1 VASLVDRQVWVGLLG
16 PLEVVV
22 DGQPVRIT
30 APGQRALLAALA
42 VRTGWVD
49 ADSLAGQLWDQRPS
63 NPRAALQN
71 AVLRLRRALG
81 VEQVESGPAGYRL
94 VAEVDVRRFQ
104 ELCGQDAVDAALE
117 LWRGEPLVD
126 CGSDVLR
133 RAYGPALIERYL
145 GAVERR
151 ADASAPAEV
160 LAELQELAERHP
172 LRESLW
178 ARLIVVLE
186 QLGRRDEALD
196 AYEAV
201 RAHLADQL
209 GADPS
214 EELQETHRRLS
225 ERPAGDD
232 GLSAVRRGSGLAVV
246 YGAGTTTLVR
256 RWAREQSFPDGE
268 IRLDLQG
275 SAAGCSDLLR
285 AVGVTE
291 IPERLEEQSALFR
304 TVTAGRRMLVLL
316 DNARDAEQVR
326 PLLPG
331 RGPMVVVTSR
341 APIQGLQVREGAVA
355 IRAGG

>member
-1 VASLVDRQVWVGLLG
+1 
-16 PLEVVV
+16 
-22 DGQPVRIT
+22 
-30 APGQRALLAALA
+30 
-42 VRTGWVD
+42 
-49 ADSLAGQLWDQRPS
+49 
-63 NPRAALQN
+63 LQN

-81 VEQVESGPAGYRL
+81 VEQVQSGPAGYQL
-94 VAEVDVRRFQ
+94 VADVDVRRFE
-104 ELCGQDAVDAALE
+104 ELCGQDSVDAALE

-126 CGSDVLR
+126 CGSEVLR
-133 RAYGPALIERYL
+133 RAYVPTLTERYL
-145 GAVERR
+145 AAVERR
-151 ADASAPAEV
+151 TDRPPADL
-160 LAELQELAERHP
+160 LAELQELTGRHP

-178 ARLIVVLE
+178 ARLIGVLE

-201 RAHLADQL
+201 RAHLAEKL

-214 EELQETHRRLS
+214 EELRKAYRRLS
-225 ERPAGDD
+225 EVPVGEDA
-232 GLSAVRRGSGLAVV
+232 LSAVRRGSGLAVV
-246 YGAGTTTLVR
+246 YGEGKAALVR
-256 RWAREQSFPDGE
+256 QWAREQSFPDGE

-275 SAAGCSDLLR
+275 SAAGCPDLLR

-291 IPERLEEQSALFR
+291 IPERVEEQSALLR
-304 TVTAGRRMLVLL
+304 TVTAGRRMLVQL

-355 IRAGG
+355 IRAEG

>member
-1 VASLVDRQVWVGLLG
+1 MGRQVQVGLLG
-16 PLEVVV
+16 PLEVAV
-22 DGQPVRIT
+22 DGRPVRVT

-49 ADSLAGQLWDQRPS
+49 AAELAGQLWDRRPS

-81 VEQVESGPAGYRL
+81 VEQVQSGPAGYQL
-94 VAEVDVRRFQ
+94 VADVDVRRFE
-104 ELCGQDAVDAALE
+104 ELCGQGAVDAALE
-117 LWRGEPLVD
+117 LWRGEPLAD
-126 CGSDVLR
+126 CGSEVLR
-133 RAYGPALIERYL
+133 RAYIPALTERYL

-151 ADASAPAEV
+151 NAPV
-160 LAELQELAERHP
+160 LDELQELTGRHP

-186 QLGRRDEALD
+186 QLGRRDEALA

-201 RAHLADQL
+201 RAHLAEEL

-214 EELQETHRRLS
+214 EELREAYRRLS
-225 ERPAGDD
+225 ELPVGED

-246 YGAGTTTLVR
+246 YGEGKAALVR
-256 RWAREQSFPDGE
+256 QWAREQSFPDGE

-275 SAAGCSDLLR
+275 SGAGCSDLLR

>member
-1 VASLVDRQVWVGLLG
+1 M
-16 PLEVVV
+16 
-22 DGQPVRIT
+22 T

-49 ADSLAGQLWDQRPS
+49 ATDLTGQLWDRRPS

-81 VEQVESGPAGYRL
+81 VEQVQSGPAGYQL
-94 VAEVDVRRFQ
+94 VAEVDVRRFE
-104 ELCGQDAVDAALE
+104 ELCAQDAVDAALA

-126 CGSDVLR
+126 CGSEVLR
-133 RAYGPALIERYL
+133 RTFVPTLTERYL

-151 ADASAPAEV
+151 ADP
-160 LAELQELAERHP
+160 LPDELQELAGRHP

-186 QLGRRDEALD
+186 QLGRRDEALN

-201 RAHLADQL
+201 RAHLAEEL

-214 EELQETHRRLS
+214 EELREAYRRLS
-225 ERPAGDD
+225 ELPVGDD

-246 YGAGTTTLVR
+246 YGEGKTALVR
-256 RWAREQSFPDGE
+256 QWAREQSFPDGE

>member
-1 VASLVDRQVWVGLLG
+1 MLG
-16 PLEVVV
+16 PLEVAV
-22 DGQPVRIT
+22 DGRPVRVT

-49 ADSLAGQLWDQRPS
+49 AAELAGQLWDRRPS

-81 VEQVESGPAGYRL
+81 VEQVQSGPAGYQL
-94 VAEVDVRRFQ
+94 VADVDVRRFE
-104 ELCGQDAVDAALE
+104 ELCGQGAVDAALE
-117 LWRGEPLVD
+117 LWRGEPLAD
-126 CGSDVLR
+126 CGSEVLR
-133 RAYGPALIERYL
+133 RAYIPALTERYL

-151 ADASAPAEV
+151 NAPV
-160 LAELQELAERHP
+160 LDELQELTGRHP

-186 QLGRRDEALD
+186 QLGRRDEALA

-201 RAHLADQL
+201 RAHLAEEL

-214 EELQETHRRLS
+214 EELQEAYRRLS
-225 ERPAGDD
+225 ELPVGED

-246 YGAGTTTLVR
+246 YGEGKTALVR
-256 RWAREQSFPDGE
+256 QWAREQSFPDGE

-275 SAAGCSDLLR
+275 SGAGCSDLLR

>member
-1 VASLVDRQVWVGLLG
+1 MGRQVRVGLLG

-22 DGQPVRIT
+22 DGHTLAIT

-49 ADSLAGQLWDQRPS
+49 ATELAGQLWDQRPS

-81 VEQVESGPAGYRL
+81 VEQVESGPAGYQL
-94 VAEVDVRRFQ
+94 VAEVDVRRFE

-117 LWRGEPLVD
+117 LWRGEPLAD
-126 CGSDVLR
+126 CGSEVLR
-133 RAYGPALIERYL
+133 QQFGPALTERYL

-151 ADASAPAEV
+151 ADLLIATRPAEV
-160 LAELQELAERHP
+160 LAELQALAGRHP

-186 QLGRRDEALD
+186 QLGRRDEAMA

-201 RAHLADQL
+201 RAHLAEEL

-214 EELQETHRRLS
+214 EELREAHRRLS
-225 ERPAGDD
+225 ELPVGEDD
-232 GLSAVRRGSGLAVV
+232 LSAVRRGSGLAVV
-246 YGAGTTTLVR
+246 YGEGKATLVR
-256 RWAREQSFPDGE
+256 RWAQEQSFPDGE

-275 SAAGCSDLLR
+275 SGAGCSDLLR
-285 AVGVTE
+285 ALGVTE
-291 IPERLEEQSALFR
+291 IPQRLEEQSALVR

-341 APIQGLQVREGAVA
+341 TPIQGLQVREGAVA

>member
-1 VASLVDRQVWVGLLG
+1 MGRQVQVGLLG
-16 PLEVVV
+16 PLEVAV
-22 DGQPVRIT
+22 DGQPVRVT

-49 ADSLAGQLWDQRPS
+49 AAELAGQLWDRRPS

-81 VEQVESGPAGYRL
+81 VEQVQSGPAGYQL
-94 VAEVDVRRFQ
+94 VADVDVRRFE
-104 ELCGQDAVDAALE
+104 ELCGQGAVDAALE
-117 LWRGEPLVD
+117 LWRGEPLAD
-126 CGSDVLR
+126 CGSEVLR
-133 RAYGPALIERYL
+133 RAYIPALTERYL
-145 GAVERR
+145 AAVERR
-151 ADASAPAEV
+151 NTPV
-160 LAELQELAERHP
+160 LDELQELTGRHP

-186 QLGRRDEALD
+186 QLGRRDEALA

-201 RAHLADQL
+201 RAHLAEEL
-209 GADPS
+209 GTDPS
-214 EELQETHRRLS
+214 EELREAYRRLS
-225 ERPAGDD
+225 ELPVGED

-246 YGAGTTTLVR
+246 YGEGKTALVR
-256 RWAREQSFPDGE
+256 QWAREQSFPDGE

-275 SAAGCSDLLR
+275 SGAGCSDLLR

-291 IPERLEEQSALFR
+291 IPERVEEQSALFR
-304 TVTAGRRMLVLL
+304 TVTAGRRMLLLL

>member
-1 VASLVDRQVWVGLLG
+1 VGCQVQVGLLG
-16 PLEVVV
+16 PLEVAV
-22 DGQPVRIT
+22 DGQPVRVT

-42 VRTGWVD
+42 VRTGWID
-49 ADSLAGQLWDQRPS
+49 AAELAGQLWDRRPS

-81 VEQVESGPAGYRL
+81 VEQVQYGPAGYQL
-94 VAEVDVRRFQ
+94 VADVDVRRFE
-104 ELCGQDAVDAALE
+104 ELCGQDAVDAALK

-126 CGSDVLR
+126 CGSEALR
-133 RAYGPALIERYL
+133 RTYVPTLTERYL
-145 GAVERR
+145 AAVERR
-151 ADASAPAEV
+151 TDPV
-160 LAELQELAERHP
+160 LGELQELAARHP

-186 QLGRRDEALD
+186 QLGRRDEALA
-196 AYEAV
+196 AYETV
-201 RAHLADQL
+201 RAHLAEEL

-214 EELQETHRRLS
+214 EELREAYRRLS
-225 ERPAGDD
+225 EVPTGED

-246 YGAGTTTLVR
+246 YGEGQAALVR
-256 RWAREQSFPDGE
+256 QWTREQSFPDGE

-304 TVTAGRRMLVLL
+304 TVTAGRRMLVVL

-355 IRAGG
+355 IRAEG

>member
-1 VASLVDRQVWVGLLG
+1 MGRQLQVALLG
-16 PLEVVV
+16 PLEVAV
-22 DGQPVRIT
+22 DGRPVRVT

-49 ADSLAGQLWDQRPS
+49 AAELAGQLWDRRPR

-81 VEQVESGPAGYRL
+81 VEQVQSGPAGYQL
-94 VAEVDVRRFQ
+94 VADVDVRRFE
-104 ELCGQDAVDAALE
+104 ELCGQGAVDAALE
-117 LWRGEPLVD
+117 LWRGEPLAD
-126 CGSDVLR
+126 CGSEVLR
-133 RAYGPALIERYL
+133 RAYVPALTERYL
-145 GAVERR
+145 AAVERR
-151 ADASAPAEV
+151 TDPV
-160 LAELQELAERHP
+160 PDELQELARRYP

-201 RAHLADQL
+201 RAHLAEEL

-214 EELQETHRRLS
+214 EELREAYWRLS
-225 ERPAGDD
+225 EVPVGED

-246 YGAGTTTLVR
+246 YGEGKAALVR
-256 RWAREQSFPDGE
+256 QWAREQSFPDGE

>member
-1 VASLVDRQVWVGLLG
+1 MSRQLQVRLLG
-16 PLEVVV
+16 PLEVLV
-22 DGQPVRIT
+22 DGEPVQIT

-42 VRTGWVD
+42 VRDGWVD
-49 ADSLAGQLWDQRPS
+49 ADELATQLWDQRPS

-81 VEQVESGPAGYRL
+81 AEQVLSGPAGYRL
-94 VAEVDVRRFQ
+94 VAD
-104 ELCGQDAVDAALE
+104 VDALCDE
-117 LWRGEPLVD
+117 DDFHLWRGEPFED
-126 CGSDVLR
+126 CGTDALR
-133 RAYGPALIERYL
+133 AAYGPALTERYL
-145 GAVERR
+145 RAVER
-151 ADASAPAEV
+151 ADLPA
-160 LAELQELAERHP
+160 AQLQELASKHP

-178 ARLIVVLE
+178 LRLIVALE
-186 QLGRRDEALD
+186 EQGQRDQALK
-196 AYEAV
+196 AYETV

-214 EELQETHRRLS
+214 EELQAVHRRLS
-225 ERPAGDD
+225 EPPVGDD
-232 GLSAVRRGSGLAVV
+232 GLSAVRRGSRLAVV
-246 YGAGTTTLVR
+246 YGEGQAALVR
-256 RWAREQSFPDGE
+256 RWAQEQSFPDGE

-275 SAAGCSDLLR
+275 SAAQCADLLR
-285 AVGVTE
+285 AMGVTE

-304 TVTAGRRMLVLL
+304 TVTAGRRMLVQL
-316 DNARDAEQVR
+316 DNACDAEQVR